1 MILKHRDKEL
11 LRLEWIEPHGVH
23 IVSVN
28 EQNARFLPLDFKGE
42 VSDENLWKW
51 LSRRVVPRN
60 RRNVDALMAATG
72 LDARNVRG
80 IIEICRGLSLND
92 VYWVVPNDFKGKWK
106 DFNLYDNEFSQAI
119 ALTAFNGMGSSVE
132 RLDWISSP
140 EFSTNGMLAKCW
152 RRIAGKVCLFKSGT
166 EGAANTGFEPYSEYY
181 ASQIAAAMGLNHIE
195 YSLNKFKGYLCSN
208 CNIFTSDKFGY
219 LPAGRVLSVEE
230 ALCDERFADIFFFDA
245 IIFNTDRHLGNFG
258 YLIDNDK
265 NEIIGVAPI
274 FDNGYG
280 LFSLALNRPGDKL
293 DEFSDLTKYV
303 SRVKPALYSKW
314 LGFPGGIT
322 KTMLERMKALKGFRF
337 KRHKYYN
344 LPQDRLSAI
353 EKFLQKR
360 ILQIEEF
367 GEKADDVFNVSTKRG
382 TVNPVNGESLALQ
395 IITNLK
401 ADPFV
406 SYDELS
412 ELLGMPRRTVARRMK
427 ELADADRIRRVGAA
441 KNGYWEVLCGEEGT
455 REKVRDTREKGRG
468 RRLENEL

>member
-11 LRLEWIEPHGVH
+11 LRFEWIEPQGVR
-23 IVSVN
+23 IVSVDEGN
-28 EQNARFLPLDFKGE
+28 NRYLPLDFKGE

-60 RRNVDALMAATG
+60 RRNIDALMAATG
-72 LDARNVRG
+72 LEARNVRG

-92 VYWVVPNDFKGKWK
+92 VHWVVPNDFKGSWK
-106 DFNLYDNEFSQAI
+106 DCNLYDNEFSQAI
-119 ALTAFNGMGSSVE
+119 ARTAFNGMGSAIE

-152 RRIAGKVCLFKSGT
+152 RRIDGRVALYKSGT
-166 EGAANTGFEPYSEYY
+166 DGAANTGFEPYSEYY
-181 ASQIAAAMGLNHIE
+181 ASQIAAAMGLDHVE
-195 YSLNKFKGYLCSN
+195 YSLSKFKGYLCST

-219 LPAGRVLSVEE
+219 LPAGRIMDVAE
-230 ALCDERFADIFFFDA
+230 ALEDKRFADILFFDA
-245 IIFNTDRHLGNFG
+245 LIFNTDRHLGNFG
-258 YLIDNDK
+258 YLVDNDK
-265 NEIIGVAPI
+265 NEIVGAAPI

-280 LFSLALNRPGDKL
+280 LFSLALYRPGDRL
-293 DEFSDLTKYV
+293 DEFSDLAKYV

-322 KTMLERMKALKGFRF
+322 KSMLERMKALKGFRF

-344 LPQDRLSAI
+344 LPQDRLRSI
-353 EKFLQKR
+353 EKFLQSR

-367 GEKADDVFNVSTKRG
+367 AQKADDIFEISTKYG
-382 TVNPVNGESLALQ
+382 TVNPVNNESLALQ
-395 IITNLK
+395 IIANLK

-412 ELLGMPRRTVARRMK
+412 ELMGVPRRTVARRIK
-427 ELADADRIRRVGAA
+427 ELADAGRIRRVGAA
-441 KNGYWEVLCGEEGT
+441 KNGHWEVL
-455 REKVRDTREKGRG
+455 RG
-468 RRLENEL
+468 QD

>member
-11 LRLEWIEPHGVH
+11 LRFEWIEPQGVR

-72 LDARNVRG
+72 LDSRNVRG

-132 RLDWISSP
+132 RLGWISSP

-152 RRIAGKVCLFKSGT
+152 RRTAGKVCLFKSGT

-181 ASQIAAAMGLNHIE
+181 ASQIAAAMGLNHVE
-195 YSLNKFKGYLCSN
+195 YSLNKFKGYLCST

-219 LPAGRVLSVEE
+219 LPAGRILSVDE
-230 ALCDERFADIFFFDA
+230 ALNDERFANIFFFDA
-245 IIFNTDRHLGNFG
+245 LIFNTDRHLGNFG
-258 YLIDNDK
+258 YLVDNDK
-265 NEIIGVAPI
+265 NEIVGVAPI

-280 LFSLALNRPGDKL
+280 LFSLALCRPGDKL

-344 LPQDRLSAI
+344 LPQDRLIAI

-367 GEKADDVFNVSTKRG
+367 GEKADDVFSVSAKSG
-382 TVNPVNGESLALQ
+382 TVNLVNDESLALQ

-441 KNGYWEVLCGEEGT
+441 KNGYWKVLCGEEGT
-455 REKVRDTREKGRG
+455 REKGEIKHEVI
-468 RRLENEL
+468 